1 MCTYS
6 LLYKNKIFNYIFSIS
21 TFHLNSGIY
30 HTYSK
35 LFYVHSSCV
44 PTPPWGNL
52 QGTAAFIYP
61 SANGKITC
69 TNASVN
75 TQGKIVSLEAII
87 TLHLAFHAHIQSF
100 PLGETPLCGSA
111 LETVTIQTH
120 TPRSAPCCTGRA
132 AHPLPLLPPSHFF
145 PCTSTGLARANL
157 PPNSHWEEPWAV
169 SFWCCP
175 MTAQSLVHDT
185 TIFGEGGNLPSFWK
199 DSSPG
204 HYT

>member
-1 MCTYS
+1 MQYGNIHHQENKKNLHNLYAYTHMCTYS

-87 TLHLAFHAHIQSF
+87 TLHLAFHAHIQLLSTRRDSSLWISTWDSDN
-100 PLGETPLCGSA
+100 PNPHTQVCSLLHWQSSTPTAS
-111 LETVTIQTH
+111 
-120 TPRSAPCCTGRA
+120 
-132 AHPLPLLPPSHFF
+132 PPS
-145 PCTSTGLARANL
+145 L
-157 PPNSHWEEPWAV
+157 PFLSMHQHR
-169 SFWCCP
+169 SC
-175 MTAQSLVHDT
+175 QSK
-185 TIFGEGGNLPSFWK
+185 FAS
-199 DSSPG
+199 
-204 HYT
+204 